1 MVISRSPAATLAIE
15 GQLLFGDTPLPL
27 QKQVKI
33 LGVDVDQSMRFDQHL
48 KKVAHQASLRVTALR
63 RVAKFLDAKGLLL
76 LYKAQ
81 IRPYLEYAT
90 LTWMSAAPIHLQRLD
105 AVERR
110 AMRLIEGR
118 DHPPTPLDSL
128 EHRRDVAS
136 LVVFHKAQVQEVSH
150 LDRLRVQPRVVNRNT
165 RTVLSS
171 DELVQIPLSHS
182 SQHQRTF
189 TSRVSRLWNNF
200 TATTPAVTTLSTQ
213 GVKLAAHRW
222 RGTLPTPL
230 VLVVV

>member
-1 MVISRSPAATLAIE
+1 MVISRSPSATQAIV
-15 GQLLFGDTPLPL
+15 GQLLFGNTPLTL
-27 QKQVKI
+27 MTQVKI
-33 LGVDVDQSMRFDQHL
+33 LGVEVDEQMRFDQHL
-48 KKVAHQASLRVTALR
+48 KKIAHLASLRVSALR

-90 LTWMSAAPIHLQRLD
+90 LTWMSAASTYLQRLD

-110 AMRLIEGR
+110 AMRLVEGG

-136 LVVFHKAQVQEVSH
+136 LVVLHKAQVQEVPH
-150 LDRLRVQPRVVNRNT
+150 LDRLRIQPRVVNRST

-171 DELVQIPLSHS
+171 DELVEVPRSHS
-182 SQHQRTF
+182 SQHQRTY
-189 TSRVSRLWNNF
+189 TSRVSRLYISF
-200 TATTPAVTTLSTQ
+200 TAATTDVSAIST
-213 GVKLAAHRW
+213 
-222 RGTLPTPL
+222 
-230 VLVVV
+230 